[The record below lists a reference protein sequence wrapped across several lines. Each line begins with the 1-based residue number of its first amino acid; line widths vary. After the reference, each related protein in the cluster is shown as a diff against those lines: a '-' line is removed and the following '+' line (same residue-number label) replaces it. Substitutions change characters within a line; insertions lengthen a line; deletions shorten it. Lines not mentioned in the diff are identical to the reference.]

1 MRVSPGSGAVRWG
14 MKPARLLP
22 LLALALAS
30 AAVLVA
36 CAPSATAPAAPLPDP
51 AAYRPA
57 DAPISVSGVGAVGR
71 WMVTKDLVP
80 ATWLGEKVGGRT
92 LREAVN
98 VLLIDRVAR
107 SPQEAATRLLGAMTA
122 AGYGPK
128 GGHSTGY
135 FGEVS
140 GQLYPMLPSGK
151 GEAFSDRP
159 FWLPN
164 NHGRM
169 FGPVP
174 VEGGYAWT
182 GAFSREGVRLLP
194 RPGHPYRS
202 FQVAR
207 EDLAD
212 RLSTEGMF
220 RRAGYVDM
228 DSRLD
233 TPAETT
239 GDHDGRA
246 VLLVAGE

>member
-1 MRVSPGSGAVRWG
+1 MITP
-14 MKPARLLP
+14 
-22 LLALALAS
+22 
-30 AAVLVA
+30 
-36 CAPSATAPAAPLPDP
+36 
-51 AAYRPA
+51 
-57 DAPISVSGVGAVGR
+57 
-71 WMVTKDLVP
+71 DLVP

-92 LREAVN
+92 LREPVN
-98 VLLIDRVAR
+98 VVLIDRVSR
-107 SPQEAATRLLGAMTA
+107 SPGEAVARLLSAMKA

-135 FGEVS
+135 FGEV
-140 GQLYPMLPSGK
+140 GGRLYPMQPTGK

-159 FWLPN
+159 FWRPN
-164 NHGRM
+164 NHGRI

-202 FQVAR
+202 FQTAR

-212 RLSTEGMF
+212 RLSAGSLF
-220 RRAGYVDM
+220 RRTGYVEM

-233 TPAETT
+233 SATETT

-246 VLLVAGE
+246 VLLVAEE